1 MAFEISVD
9 GCFHYKREYDWSL
22 ENNSFSKNDF
32 GLSYVGNSGLNM
44 VLLCLFI
51 RVYGHQDFHG
61 LLQYRN

>member
-9 GCFHYKREYDWSL
+9 GCFQHKREY

-51 RVYGHQDFHG
+51 LVYGNQDFNG